1 MHKKKDVY
9 ILTHPLNI
17 LPRLLNDLLNFH
29 VSDIENIFYINYYEN
44 VNNNMKNHDIIS
56 NNISINKGK
65 NTYEER
71 ICNQQEIKLL

>member
-1 MHKKKDVY
+1 MPK
-9 ILTHPLNI
+9 LS
-17 LPRLLNDLLNFH
+17 NDLLNFH
-29 VSDIENIFYINYYEN
+29 VSDIENIFILITMN

-65 NTYEER
+65 KTYEER